1 MIDKRD
7 KRKRD
12 IRKYI
17 PNPVSRNAY
26 NLLWKKRFFR
36 NRDILGKLQFQR
48 KRTLLFLYNFREPR
62 MVKLERA

>member
-36 NRDILGKLQFQR
+36 NREIFWVNFNFKER
-48 KRTLLFLYNFREPR
+48 ELFYSYIIFENQEWSS
-62 MVKLERA
+62 

>member
-7 KRKRD
+7 KRKKIYR
-12 IRKYI
+12 YI
-17 PNPVSRNAY
+17 TNPVSRNAY
-26 NLLWKKRFFR
+26 NLLWKRFFR

-48 KRTLLFLYNFREPR
+48 ELFYSYIIFENQE